1 MSKYLSFSLWGDKP
15 LYNIGAIRNA
25 EIWKTIYPE
34 WDMIVY
40 YDNSVPKETIDSL
53 VSLNVTT
60 IDMTNSGT
68 YGMFWRFFAVSLPNC
83 ELAIFRDTDS
93 RISIREKMA
102 VDEWIESKK
111 SLHVMRDHPAH
122 GIPYGNNSLGIL
134 GGMWGIKNGTIPLMD
149 MMQNFFSSGKVMVYG
164 DDQRFLKSVYSI
176 LENDRCTHDDFF
188 EKKPFPIKRENGR
201 FIGERID
208 INEQPLT
215 DDYKILL

>member
-53 VSLNVTT
+53 ISLNVTT

-134 GGMWGIKNGTIPLMD
+134 GGMWGIKNGTIPLID

-208 INEQPLT
+208 IIELPLT